1 MTFLVSL
8 MVAMTTLLS
17 LTARADQNLIRG
29 QFILIDT
36 LDEAQCL
43 NIQQALVSRSNLE
56 ALSDLKELCVNNPRQ
71 PIASVVIAE
80 PVPQYTMQTE
90 INFEALTPAQQ
101 NLLNDTRQI
110 ALDGRNSD
118 GVLYV
123 LPQSL
128 RPWGSSSLSRSSAKP
143 FYFIQRHGPNSPLRD
158 FRTST
163 LSLTFFWEQNIATR
177 SPLKSML
184 KSSNNS
190 LLYFE
195 FFRSLQNIFAIARP
209 KVSLQNESNS
219 VSMIVINPESGAK
232 DSVKSL
238 FDVQVSKR
246 SRVRLLTRDPAL
258 NVPALNPDNE
268 QSSSPDFQFKSKDG
282 MVRQTFD
289 ALQQYF
295 LRESYWGLEIQFRF

>member
-110 ALDGRNSD
+110 ALDAVSYTH
-118 GVLYV
+118 LT
-123 LPQSL
+123 LPTK
-128 RPWGSSSLSRSSAKP
+128 A
-143 FYFIQRHGPNSPLRD
+143 
-158 FRTST
+158 
-163 LSLTFFWEQNIATR
+163 
-177 SPLKSML
+177 
-184 KSSNNS
+184 
-190 LLYFE
+190 
-195 FFRSLQNIFAIARP
+195 
-209 KVSLQNESNS
+209 
-219 VSMIVINPESGAK
+219 
-232 DSVKSL
+232 
-238 FDVQVSKR
+238 
-246 SRVRLLTRDPAL
+246 
-258 NVPALNPDNE
+258 
-268 QSSSPDFQFKSKDG
+268 
-282 MVRQTFD
+282 
-289 ALQQYF
+289 
-295 LRESYWGLEIQFRF
+295 